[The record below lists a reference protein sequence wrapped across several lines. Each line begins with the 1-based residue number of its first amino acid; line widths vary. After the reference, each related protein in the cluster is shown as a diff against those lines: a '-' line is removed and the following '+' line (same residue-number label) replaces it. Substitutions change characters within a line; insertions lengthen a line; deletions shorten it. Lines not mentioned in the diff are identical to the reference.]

1 MAGRHLS
8 AQQRAMIGALAQSRD
23 GRGRPLSMR
32 VIGAQVGCAHS
43 TVSRE
48 LRRDGTN
55 RATYSAWSAQLDA
68 QVRRHRPKVF
78 KLEVD
83 GLLRAQVAAGLGKR
97 WSPQQ
102 IAGRLVRR
110 FPEGHRLAG
119 RMRVSHTTIYRS
131 IYLVGRVGLCA
142 ELDAQLRRRGQV
154 RRARGAAYDR
164 IKDAV
169 PIDQRPA
176 EVADRAVPGHWEG
189 DLIKGKNNAS
199 AIATLVERTTRFT
212 VLVPLPAGWKATV
225 LAQALAGAV
234 EALPRH
240 LLASLTWDRGTEMAG
255 HAQFTM
261 ATGVA
266 VYFADPHSPW
276 QRPSNENTNGLL
288 RDYLPKGTDLGAV
301 SPARLTEIQDELNGR
316 PRKVI
321 GFATPAEALNDLIN
335 TAQRPHGA
343 TTC

>member
-1 MAGRHLS
+1 M
-8 AQQRAMIGALAQSRD
+8 
-23 GRGRPLSMR
+23 
-32 VIGAQVGCAHS
+32 
-43 TVSRE
+43 
-48 LRRDGTN
+48 
-55 RATYSAWSAQLDA
+55 
-68 QVRRHRPKVF
+68 
-78 KLEVD
+78 
-83 GLLRAQVAAGLGKR
+83 
-97 WSPQQ
+97 
-102 IAGRLVRR
+102 
-110 FPEGHRLAG
+110 
-119 RMRVSHTTIYRS
+119 
-131 IYLVGRVGLCA
+131 
-142 ELDAQLRRRGQV
+142 
-154 RRARGAAYDR
+154 
-164 IKDAV
+164 
-169 PIDQRPA
+169 
-176 EVADRAVPGHWEG
+176 
-189 DLIKGKNNAS
+189 
-199 AIATLVERTTRFT
+199 
-212 VLVPLPAGWKATV
+212 LVPLPAGWKATV